1 MTKTVVT
8 MGMYNRKSIQN
19 ITTNEGAA
27 VAAECGKC
35 TGGIT

>member
-1 MTKTVVT
+1 MKTAVT
-8 MGMYNRKSIQN
+8 MGMYNRKRIQN

-35 TGGIT
+35 MGGIS